1 MGFEGAVI
9 PEGQIAGLSSEMKNS
24 LDIREVKT
32 IKDAIRLLQ

>member
-9 PEGQIAGLSSEMKNS
+9 PEGQIAGLPSEIKNS
-24 LDIREVKT
+24 LDIRGVKT